1 MKPFIKKLLTVYFL
15 LAVLGLLLFKLIF
28 DVPQQPQQFVI
39 GSNQDSVAPL
49 CYHNASPVPVDNN
62 GQLNLL
68 VWNIYKQNRS
78 NWNEALDAFS
88 QKAQLLLLQEAS
100 LSDEFK
106 SWIKKQAW
114 DSNYLQAFSA
124 FDTSAGVVNLAN
136 QFPSTACGYS
146 AMEPWLQLPKS
157 GLYAEYLL
165 SNGQSLAVVNIHA
178 INFTLGTK
186 DYQQQIQALKQ
197 NLLLHSGP
205 IIVAGDFNTWSE
217 DRLVSLRQQ
226 LDVLQLTE
234 VNFIPDNRK
243 RFLNG
248 MPLDHVFYKRL
259 TLISAEA
266 PVTDASDHNP
276 LLVSFALNK

>member
-28 DVPQQPQQFVI
+28 DVPQQPLQFVI
-39 GSNQDSVAPL
+39 GSNQDSLIPF
-49 CYHNASPVPVDNN
+49 CYHNASPEPVDKN

-78 NWNEALDAFS
+78 NWNKALDAFS
-88 QKAQLLLLQEAS
+88 QDAQLLLLQEAS

-106 SWIKKQAW
+106 SWIKKQEW

-124 FDTSAGVVNLAN
+124 FKTSAGVVNLAN
-136 QFPSTACGYS
+136 QFPTTACGYRV
-146 AMEPWLQLPKS
+146 MEPWLQLPKS

-165 SNGQSLAVVNIHA
+165 SNGQTLAVVNIHA

-186 DYQQQIQALKQ
+186 DYQQQIQVFKQ

-217 DRLVSLRQQ
+217 DRLASLRQQ

-266 PVTDASDHNP
+266 PITDASDHNP
-276 LLVSFALNK
+276 LLVSFALNN